1 MRFQIAKQGKDQC
14 VYVTIQS
21 ARHSHFTS
29 RSFWTEF
36 RSLPVEI
43 KNLAFK
49 NFELLKQDARH
60 PSLQFKKVGALWSAR
75 VGKNHRALATEIE
88 GGFLWVWIGLHKEY
102 ERIIKLA
109 QK

>member
-1 MRFQIAKQGKDQC
+1 MSMQP
-14 VYVTIQS
+14 
-21 ARHSHFTS
+21 ARQRHFTS

-36 RSLPVEI
+36 RSLPDEI

-60 PSLQFKKVGALWSAR
+60 PSLQFKKVGELWSAR
-75 VGKNHRALATEIE
+75 VGKNHRALATETE
-88 GGFLWVWIGLHKEY
+88 DGFLWVWIGLHKEY
-102 ERIIKLA
+102 ERLIKQA